1 MQTEVEMKK
10 IDAAEVKVESNADN
24 STLNDVGSPTSDKG
38 VESPKKEIETT
49 PETKEE
55 DGTLN
60 STQVGLFARYDH

>member
-10 IDAAEVKVESNADN
+10 IDAAEVKVESNVDN
-24 STLNDVGSPTSDKG
+24 STLNDNDSPTSDKG
-38 VESPKKEIETT
+38 VDASKKEIETT